1 GHTVLPGAA
10 TTDGRAPRLRTAP
23 RARHPRGHPT
33 SRFGAEEGLVR
44 PPVRSGAREPRSEI
58 SSAIGNARA
67 PAWLVHH
74 ELPSRSLPWPRR
86 RQRVDLALAT
96 RPAPGASPPR
106 SPFRMISLTHLSEPE
121 PPPPAVLQ
129 DL

>member
-1 GHTVLPGAA
+1 
-10 TTDGRAPRLRTAP
+10 
-23 RARHPRGHPT
+23 
-33 SRFGAEEGLVR
+33 
-44 PPVRSGAREPRSEI
+44 PPVRSGARERRSEI

-129 DL
+129 DLPQPTRAGRAQRGIGAQISLRFAARFLENAHVAHEI